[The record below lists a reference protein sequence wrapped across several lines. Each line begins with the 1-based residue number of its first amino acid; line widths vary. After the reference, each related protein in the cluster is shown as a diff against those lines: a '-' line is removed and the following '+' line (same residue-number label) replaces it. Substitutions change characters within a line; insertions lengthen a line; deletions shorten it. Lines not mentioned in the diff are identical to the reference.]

1 MISINFYQVVV
12 SSESNEVFVLI
23 EGTSMNIFVWLSK
36 INNYLNGFRDSKF
49 WVFPEFSLV
58 LGMSVTQGKGNFFKL
73 NKFLRDNPV
82 F

>member
-1 MISINFYQVVV
+1 MGLV
-12 SSESNEVFVLI
+12 
-23 EGTSMNIFVWLSK
+23 TP
-36 INNYLNGFRDSKF
+36 
-49 WVFPEFSLV
+49 VFPEFSLV